1 MSVAPAQQ
9 DTAAQTLRRI
19 QGLIFDLDGTLL
31 ALGAAPGAGLARWL
45 ARVPGVTRPGE
56 LARRLWVASETPVN
70 YGMLLLTRT
79 RLERLLRGWI
89 DAGRQLKGIARH
101 AELQPIS
108 GAVEAV
114 AALAQRYAV
123 GVVTN
128 RGRRDCAG
136 FLACSGL
143 AAHVRAVVTRDDVW
157 RLKPHPAP
165 LRLAARGLGLPAER
179 TLLVGDM
186 PVDMRAARR
195 GGALAVGVASGFC
208 TEAEL
213 LRAGAQHVL
222 PSVRELPALLRAVD
236 NGA

>member
-1 MSVAPAQQ
+1 MRD
-9 DTAAQTLRRI
+9 DTADTRLRQV

-31 ALGAAPGAGLARWL
+31 ALAAAPGAGLARWL
-45 ARVPGVTRPGE
+45 ARLPGLTRPDE
-56 LARRLWVASETPVN
+56 WARRLWVASETPVN

-79 RLERLLRGWI
+79 RLERLLGGWI
-89 DAGRQLKGIARH
+89 DAGRRLKGIARH
-101 AELQPIS
+101 AELQAIP

-114 AALAQRYAV
+114 AALAQRYAIA
-123 GVVTN
+123 VVTN

-136 FLACSGL
+136 FLERSGL
-143 AAHVRAVVTRDDVW
+143 AAHVRAAVTRDDVW

-165 LRLAARGLGLPAER
+165 LLRAARGLGLPVER

-195 GGALAVGVASGFC
+195 GGAFAVGVESGFC

-213 LRAGAQHVL
+213 RHAGAQRVL
-222 PSVRELPALLRAVD
+222 PSVRELHALLRAS
-236 NGA
+236 GCAP